1 MSFVE
6 SNMLFSFDKQ
16 DTYRIEQADIVREQT
31 EIKACECFA
40 LVNGRMILIEAKSS
54 SPNPTN
60 KVDFNKFIEE
70 ISQKF
75 IDTLL
80 LFNALSIGRFGEVE
94 KNKMPDNIQHVSL
107 ATLDYALYLVVH
119 GNKLEWMQPIQDEL
133 KLRLKHNLKLWHI
146 PDVNVYAIN
155 HEDAKRKGLIEKY
168 LPLDVLDRFKKKGL
182 KEEALRQHV
191 EQWFSKNN

>member
-1 MSFVE
+1 
-6 SNMLFSFDKQ
+6 
-16 DTYRIEQADIVREQT
+16 
-31 EIKACECFA
+31 
-40 LVNGRMILIEAKSS
+40 
-54 SPNPTN
+54 
-60 KVDFNKFIEE
+60 
-70 ISQKF
+70 
-75 IDTLL
+75 
-80 LFNALSIGRFGEVE
+80 
-94 KNKMPDNIQHVSL
+94 
-107 ATLDYALYLVVH
+107 
-119 GNKLEWMQPIQDEL
+119 MQPIQDEL